1 MLNNINMMNQ
11 MQMQLMVQQNMNNIQ
26 NNFLPNNFGFNQQI
40 NFNNNNNN
48 LNNKLVIQLTYPHLI
63 GLQNI
68 GQTCYMNSTIQ
79 CLSNISELSDY
90 LINNYN
96 NYNFNDHP
104 LTTAY
109 YYLLCELFVNK
120 DNKKYI
126 NPKDF
131 KTILGDLNPLFQGFQ
146 AADSK
151 DLLFFLIERLHT
163 ELNKKRVDNDIII
176 QKDFSTMEFESRN
189 ENIMLKNFIN
199 EFTLSH
205 NSIISDNFYGVLRSI
220 MTCDGCNVTKYSF
233 QTFNMQIFVLK
244 KLKDD
249 KKMALGQYCDKL
261 TLMDAFLYSG
271 KEELLIGENMIYCNN
286 CRKLTS
292 GKNKQDFYMLPKILI
307 IVLNRGKNNIDFNEE
322 FDIPEYLDFTNQNIV
337 INTNSYMKYYLTSV
351 IKHLGE
357 SGSNGHFI
365 AYVRNGKSNIFNC
378 YNDAVVSKCTI
389 NDALRAKISKKDDE
403 KITPYILFYH
413 YYE

>member
-1 MLNNINMMNQ
+1 
-11 MQMQLMVQQNMNNIQ
+11 
-26 NNFLPNNFGFNQQI
+26 
-40 NFNNNNNN
+40 
-48 LNNKLVIQLTYPHLI
+48 
-63 GLQNI
+63 
-68 GQTCYMNSTIQ
+68 
-79 CLSNISELSDY
+79 
-90 LINNYN
+90 
-96 NYNFNDHP
+96 
-104 LTTAY
+104 
-109 YYLLCELFVNK
+109 
-120 DNKKYI
+120 
-126 NPKDF
+126 
-131 KTILGDLNPLFQGFQ
+131 
-146 AADSK
+146 
-151 DLLFFLIERLHT
+151 
-163 ELNKKRVDNDIII
+163 
-176 QKDFSTMEFESRN
+176 MEFESRN

-307 IVLNRGKNNIDFNEE
+307 IVLNRRKNNIDFNEE

>member
-1 MLNNINMMNQ
+1 MLYEFHNS
-11 MQMQLMVQQNMNNIQ
+11 MQ
-26 NNFLPNNFGFNQQI
+26 
-40 NFNNNNNN
+40 
-48 LNNKLVIQLTYPHLI
+48 
-63 GLQNI
+63 
-68 GQTCYMNSTIQ
+68 
-79 CLSNISELSDY
+79 SNISELSDY

-96 NYNFNDHP
+96 NYNCNDHP

-109 YYLLCELFVNK
+109 YNLLCELFLNK